1 MQSLKQICF
10 EIWNDNIT
18 RQGIK
23 TEFKP
28 VFLRYIGIDNNNEYN
43 DVLATFIDK
52 VNANKDISIL
62 FENEIP
68 FPQNF
73 NLMSAV
79 SEALN
84 TIDVSHFKDND
95 VVIFQDAT
103 LNHIFTEAL
112 NNVLSIVLVKENF
125 ANISMRN
132 SFITKLIMW
141 AYEYMKNIKFNTNKN
156 PKCIYYGNISHHEIY
171 FLLLLYRMTFDVI
184 YINPLKDGDFEM
196 LDTDHLST
204 LVSSSFIM
212 PVDTLANR
220 TVNAK
225 VLTYD
230 ESYLYQMQTQI
241 DNTLY
246 GNGVYKP
253 WQLRNYTPFA
263 ITKQS
268 TLIDLEQNI
277 NEPAKVRDGFSVNEK
292 TVHIPCFFMKID
304 GIYKDQEVYN
314 QLIAKCISNNISEI
328 FTTQDF
334 VMPWKNEDMYSLAFT
349 QLSNGMFDI
358 EEIKKL
364 SFYTYS
370 KYKTEIQN
378 LLLNKINETISSD
391 ILHIEQTK
399 ENILRY
405 AMMLLN
411 LNERLIRLIDNFDF
425 ANDIVKV
432 IVFLENNQTLTN
444 DTMMVLAFLHT
455 IGIDILIFDP
465 SGMTNTDIIIS
476 SNILSN
482 IRLDYM
488 KYDLTFADTKKK
500 QKKGF
505 WKKLFD

>member
-10 EIWNDNIT
+10 DIWNDNLT
-18 RQGIK
+18 RQGIQ

-28 VFLRYIGIDNNNEYN
+28 VFLRYIGIDNQNEYN
-43 DVLATFIDK
+43 DVLATFVDK
-52 VNANKDISIL
+52 VNTNKDISIL

-84 TIDVSHFKDND
+84 TIDVSHFKDGD
-95 VVIFQDAT
+95 VVIFNDNI
-103 LNHIFTEAL
+103 LDNMFTEAL
-112 NNVLSIVLVKENF
+112 NDVVSIAIANENF

-141 AYEYMKNIKFNTNKN
+141 SYTYMAHIDFHTNRN

-184 YINPLKDGDFEM
+184 YINPLKDEDFEL
-196 LDTDHLST
+196 LDIDHLST
-204 LVSSSFIM
+204 LVASNYIM
-212 PVDTLANR
+212 PVDTLTNR
-220 TVNAK
+220 TANAK
-225 VLTYD
+225 VLTYN

-246 GNGVYKP
+246 GDGVYKP
-253 WQLRNYTPFA
+253 WQLRSYTPIA

-277 NEPAKVRDGFSVNEK
+277 NEPAKVRDGFVVNGN
-292 TVHIPCFFMKID
+292 TVNIPCFFMKLD

-314 QLIAKCISNNISEI
+314 QLVSKCTNTAISEVFI
-328 FTTQDF
+328 TQDF
-334 VMPWKNEDMYSLAFT
+334 VLPWKNEDMYALAFT

-364 SFYTYS
+364 PFYTYS
-370 KYKTEIQN
+370 KYKSEVQN
-378 LLLNKINETISSD
+378 LLLNKINEILSSN
-391 ILHIEQTK
+391 ILQIVQTK
-399 ENILRY
+399 EETLRY
-405 AMMLLN
+405 VMMLLN
-411 LNERLIRLIDNFDF
+411 LNERLIRLVDNFDF

-432 IVFLENNQTLTN
+432 IVFLENNQILTN
-444 DTMMVLAFLHT
+444 DTMLVLAFLHT
-455 IGIDILIFDP
+455 IGMDILIFDP
-465 SGMTNTDIIIS
+465 SGMTNTDNIIS
-476 SNILSN
+476 SNIISN
-482 IRLDYM
+482 IRLEYM